1 MEELVKALT
10 IGVTNGLIIA
20 LIAIGY
26 TLVYGILEL
35 INFAHADVFMLGTA
49 FTYFA
54 TELIVRGFGIPASS
68 TLALVV
74 TLMALPII
82 MLMTATINASIERLA
97 YRPLRNAPRLAPL
110 ISAIGMSFV
119 LQNIGLLLLGPSQK
133 AVEPVLPRTD
143 LVFFPSGAAWFGVD
157 EIIVL
162 GVTVP
167 LLLALRW
174 FVANTRQGKAM
185 RATAQDREA
194 SGLMGI
200 DVNRTISLTFLIAGG
215 LAGAAG
221 LVVALYYGQTFF
233 QYGLQF
239 GLLSFTAAVW
249 AASATSRGRRSAAS
263 SIGIVAAMSDR
274 FIEAKWTRV
283 IVFSLLILVLIFRP
297 TGLLAEQRRSARD
310 MTEAVRA
317 PRRSIPNPLAGMEE
331 RRRQTVILVLVV
343 DPRARLSA
351 DLPASLQCALPSHGR
366 GPRSSSSAPRSRS
379 SRSG

>member
-1 MEELVKALT
+1 LEELIKALT
-10 IGVTNGLIIA
+10 IGLTNGLIIA

-54 TELIVRGFGIPASS
+54 TEIIVVSLGIPAASIAALLL
-68 TLALVV
+68 TLI
-74 TLMALPII
+74 ALPFI
-82 MLMTATINASIERLA
+82 MLFTAVINASIERIA

-119 LQNIGLLLLGPSQK
+119 LQNIGLMLLGPSQK

-143 LVFFPSGAAWFGVD
+143 LVFFPSGAAWFGFD
-157 EIIVL
+157 EVFIVV
-162 GVTVP
+162 VTLP
-167 LLLALRW
+167 LLVGLRW

-200 DVNRTISLTFLIAGG
+200 DVNRTISLTFLIAGA

-233 QYGLQF
+233 QYGLSF
-239 GLLSFTAAVW
+239 GLLSFTAAVLGGIGNLTGATLGAMVIGVI
-249 AASATSRGRRSAAS
+249 AAL
-263 SIGIVAAMSDR
+263 SDR
-274 FIEAKWTRV
+274 FVEQRWTAV

-297 TGLLAEQRRSARD
+297 TGILAEQQS
-310 MTEAVRA
+310 ERA
-317 PRRSIPNPLAGMEE
+317 
-331 RRRQTVILVLVV
+331 
-343 DPRARLSA
+343 
-351 DLPASLQCALPSHGR
+351 
-366 GPRSSSSAPRSRS
+366 
-379 SRSG
+379 

>member
-1 MEELVKALT
+1 MEELIKALT
-10 IGVTNGLIIA
+10 IGVTNGLVIA

-49 FTYFA
+49 FTFFA
-54 TELIVRGFGIPASS
+54 TEIIVIAMGVPAASLAALLLTLI
-68 TLALVV
+68 
-74 TLMALPII
+74 ALPFV
-82 MLMTATINASIERLA
+82 MLFTAVINSSIERAA

-119 LQNIGLLLLGPSQK
+119 LQNVGLMLLGPSQK
-133 AVEPVLPRTD
+133 AVEPILPRSD
-143 LVFFPSGAAWFGVD
+143 IVFFPSGRGWFGVD
-157 EIIVL
+157 EIAVIA
-162 GVTVP
+162 VTIP

-174 FVANTRQGKAM
+174 FVGSTRQGKAM

-239 GLLSFTAAVW
+239 GLLSFTAAVLGGIGNLTGATLGGLFVGII
-249 AASATSRGRRSAAS
+249 AAL
-263 SIGIVAAMSDR
+263 SDR
-274 FIEAKWTRV
+274 FIEAKWTAV

-297 TGLLAEQRRSARD
+297 TGLLAEQAS
-310 MTEAVRA
+310 ERA
-317 PRRSIPNPLAGMEE
+317 
-331 RRRQTVILVLVV
+331 
-343 DPRARLSA
+343 
-351 DLPASLQCALPSHGR
+351 
-366 GPRSSSSAPRSRS
+366 
-379 SRSG
+379 